1 MASLPRHPC
10 KQRCHNHCCAP
21 LIPLSLHLVLTVSCQ
36 LVFSSKRSLSR
47 HPRLLLPPNPS
58 RSRYAPYFF
67 IGVNRRLLL
76 GSPAGREGVVLSQF
90 LLCYVSFLLLPPL
103 FIGVAAFASFV
114 PHFAQQPHIFNP
126 KESLSFTHY
135 ITFRPFLYVPLSF
148 TTFIRSDK
156 PSPDPAKETTLHA
169 KTPPAL
175 LRLPPCSLRCATLR
189 TPCQPP
195 SLHSQ
200 RLRLS
205 LRQQA

>member
-1 MASLPRHPC
+1 MKSLSKIFVTMFALFLAVSSSYAQDYNSEARL
-10 KQRCHNHCCAP
+10 RVAR
-21 LIPLSLHLVLTVSCQ
+21 VSCCHSFCF
-36 LVFSSKRSLSR
+36 VTFRFFCSR
-47 HPRLLLPPNPS
+47 
-58 RSRYAPYFF
+58 PY
-67 IGVNRRLLL
+67 
-76 GSPAGREGVVLSQF
+76 
-90 LLCYVSFLLLPPL
+90 

-114 PHFAQQPHIFNP
+114 PHSAQQPHIFNP

-156 PSPDPAKETTLHA
+156 PSSDPAKETTLHA

-175 LRLPPCSLRCATLR
+175 LRLPPCSLRFATLR